1 MRLSGM
7 RWLCEPLVAAGSAM
21 VSDDATTTVRYSAR
35 SEMVRDTVSA
45 RPAGDAIERN
55 MSLDNAGRMAERAH

>member
-1 MRLSGM
+1 
-7 RWLCEPLVAAGSAM
+7 M

-55 MSLDNAGRMAERAH
+55 MSLDSAGRMAVRAH